1 MAQGKLR
8 YNEDYSL
15 FEAIL
20 PNGSEFDPEEVPDSG
35 IQVIEDP
42 DDPTQNYLAVLVN
55 YDGDDS
61 NLEANT
67 LYQLTPI
74 STDIEDNCEFE
85 EVEDE
90 EGEEEDEAEAPAV

>member
-1 MAQGKLR
+1 MPQGKLR

-61 NLEANT
+61 NLEANS
-67 LYQLTPI
+67 LYQLI
-74 STDIEDNCEFE
+74 KVSTDIEDNCDL
-85 EVEDE
+85 EVPDE
-90 EGEEEDEAEAPAV
+90 TEEEDEAGTPAE